1 MWKWHQFFQRSVTW
15 CAVLGYAF
23 VISGLPLGGVR
34 LTASHTAA
42 AAKRLA
48 GKDRSTPFPC
58 MNTPCGCVSARQCF
72 TDCCC
77 RSPAETL
84 AWARVNGVTADVL
97 LALQRRAAEPAEP
110 KAGGCCATAAPED
123 LSEVCFE
130 YDYLAAAGQHADEP
144 VAVTALPAEATTAGD
159 MVPVSEQTLV
169 LKSVLACNG
178 LLTEWLAA
186 ASCLPPPVVVAMS
199 AGAWPPA
206 TLPVLDARFSGER
219 DEPAAPPPR
228 VG

>member
-1 MWKWHQFFQRSVTW
+1 MRKRRHFFQRFATW
-15 CAVLGYAF
+15 CAVLAYALI
-23 VISGLPLGGVR
+23 VSGLPLGGFVPMVGSG
-34 LTASHTAA
+34 TA

-58 MNTPCGCVSARQCF
+58 MDTPCGCVSARQCF

-84 AWARVNGVTADVL
+84 AWARANGVTADVL
-97 LALQRRAAEPAEP
+97 LALQQRVAGPAEP
-110 KAGGCCATAAPED
+110 EAGGCCAAAAAED

-130 YDYLAAAGQHADEP
+130 YDYLAAAGKHADEP
-144 VAVTALPAEATTAGD
+144 EAAAAGPAEAAAD
-159 MVPVSEQTLV
+159 AIVVPVSEQTVV
-169 LKSVLACNG
+169 LKSMLACNG

-186 ASCLPPPVVVAMS
+186 ASCLPPPAVAAVVA
-199 AGAWPPA
+199 GVWPPA
-206 TLPVLDARFSGER
+206 VLPLLDARFSGER
-219 DEPAAPPPR
+219 AEPAAPPPR